1 MWHQEE
7 VRVHYMERKA
17 NESGRDYALRVLRGS
32 IIRLEL
38 APGSRISENELSA
51 KLGLS
56 RTPVREALQELVKE
70 KVVEVYPQ
78 RGSFVSLIDYD
89 LVEET
94 RWMRNVLECAVIRL
108 VCRLATDPQ
117 LEQLEQSVKLQ
128 QFTLETFG
136 PERLMEQ
143 DDAFHRQLFTIANR
157 TQSYE
162 VMTGLTIHF
171 DRVRSMALS
180 AVKDIRLVED
190 HAAILQ
196 AVRARDEQRAEEL
209 MDQHL
214 NRYQIDREAICGQY
228 AQYMK
233 KV

>member
-1 MWHQEE
+1 
-7 VRVHYMERKA
+7 MERKA

-108 VCRLATDPQ
+108 VCRLATDFFLNDQ
-117 LEQLEQSVKLQ
+117 ELKDQYLRQLEQSVKLQ

-196 AVRARDEQRAEEL
+196 AVRARDEQRAEKL

-214 NRYQIDREAICGQY
+214 NRYQIDREAICGEY